1 MRSSNSWQGCLV
13 VHFLRF
19 SKAEHGP
26 VLDSMLEAGDEDED
40 AADDNDEKIYWTRAI
55 GLIHL

>member
-1 MRSSNSWQGCLV
+1 
-13 VHFLRF
+13 
-19 SKAEHGP
+19 
-26 VLDSMLEAGDEDED
+26 MLEADDEDED